1 MNNEKGLTLVEILA
15 FIVLAAI
22 ISVLAYNLLSST
34 NAEGA
39 AQTKENRELQTVTY
53 ALKVVT
59 KDVRQSIG
67 ANIVNDKRFTLV
79 NALNVSDN
87 VNYVYNESLKTL
99 SRNSQIIAVNVE
111 LFEVIHTPVSI
122 TLKITNSKNESVETT
137 LYYRKE

>member
-22 ISVLAYNLLSST
+22 ISILAFNLLSST

-67 ANIVNDKRFTLV
+67 ANIVNDKQFTLV

>member
-15 FIVLAAI
+15 FISLAAI
-22 ISVLAYNLLSST
+22 ISILAYNLLSST

-59 KDVRQSIG
+59 KDVRQSIS
-67 ANIVNDKRFTLV
+67 AIKVNDEQFTLV

-87 VNYVYNESLKTL
+87 VDYVYNESLKTL